1 MPLKPIDDTE
11 AGNTLINYSFVS
23 MTIIVVLLGCKFF
36 FSLGTMVFDSD
47 PTQSRYK
54 LSQFRFVLTLVLDC
68 LILNKFCSVGCF
80 N

>member
-36 FSLGTMVFDSD
+36 FSLGTMVFD
-47 PTQSRYK
+47 
-54 LSQFRFVLTLVLDC
+54 
-68 LILNKFCSVGCF
+68 
-80 N
+80 